1 MELSAIAAAGNL
13 LYWHWMNQTRLAGMP
28 PELLP
33 QTRGEGYA
41 IQAGL
46 ERMSAAPLYGWKI
59 AATSAAGQ
67 AHINVDGPLAG
78 RLLAE
83 RIVADG
89 GLVQLG
95 NNLMRVAEIEFAF
108 RFALDLPA
116 RNEIYGVDEVVA
128 AVESLHPAIEI
139 SDSRFVDFTAVGA
152 PQLIADN
159 ACADLFVLGPAVAGD
174 WRSHDLSAMQPVGRN
189 AGRFERVGLGANV
202 LGDPRLALTWLVNEL
217 SALGRGTRA
226 GEIVTTGTCLTP
238 IAVAPGD
245 EIIGDFGNFGRV
257 SVNFHT

>member
-1 MELSAIAAAGNL
+1 MESNDIAAASDL
-13 LYWHWMNQTRLAGMP
+13 LYQHWMSQTRLAS
-28 PELLP
+28 LP
-33 QTRGEGYA
+33 SGLRPRTRKEGYA

-46 ERMSAAPLYGWKI
+46 ERTSGAPLFGWKI

-67 AHINVDGPLAG
+67 AHINVDGPMAG

-83 RIVADG
+83 TIVADG
-89 GLVQLG
+89 GIVRLG
-95 NNLMRVAEIEFAF
+95 HNLMRVAEIEFAF

-116 RNEIYGVDEVVA
+116 RSEIYGVDEVIA

-139 SDSRFVDFTAVGA
+139 PDSRFVDFTTVGA

-174 WRSHDLSAMQPVGRN
+174 WRSRDLSAVQPVGRN
-189 AGRFERVGLGANV
+189 CGHLERLGLGANV
-202 LGDPRLALTWLVNEL
+202 LGDPRWALTWLVNEL
-217 SALGRGTRA
+217 STLRRGTKA

-245 EIIGDFGNFGRV
+245 EIIGDFGNFGHV
-257 SVNFHT
+257 SVRFDA